1 MHSSY
6 SSPIPQPIK
15 PSSPIPPLL
24 LRLALLAVAV
34 PASPS
39 CGFSATSAGPPSLPG
54 NAGLPRTDAGLPRT
68 DAEPRLCN
76 ATPATS
82 PGLANDGGLLH
93 QEILIPRGD
102 MTWAILISLAPLAR
116 SLAAIADAGGILL
129 AVLNSAS
136 VNVVAMAGSNWPGW
150 M

>member
-6 SSPIPQPIK
+6 SSPVPQPIK

-39 CGFSATSAGPPSLPG
+39 CGFSATSAGRPSLPG
-54 NAGLPRTDAGLPRT
+54 NAGLPRT

-76 ATPATS
+76 APPATS

-136 VNVVAMAGSNWPGW
+136 ANVEAMAGSNWPGC